1 MTLRPCAPAFL
12 ASHDRDVGRSRE
24 AQARSLKADRSLSL
38 SLALSLSVHGM
49 KLPHLKDERG
59 KDQYDRVQVTSASGD
74 GPAGFSA
81 SSGVLSPRRRAAEAA
96 RRAAAAIGGGGGGL
110 TDAQVSLS
118 PAPSAFDDSRS
129 FDAEAGDTPRA
140 DADEDADGD
149 IDVDDLR
156 FRVNGIVVDREMK
169 GGAKPNWEYVYQILF
184 QSSTPAG
191 QRVALVLLVMVSL
204 SVIIGASRRSIGR
217 SVWRSSH

>member
-1 MTLRPCAPAFL
+1 
-12 ASHDRDVGRSRE
+12 
-24 AQARSLKADRSLSL
+24 
-38 SLALSLSVHGM
+38 M

-74 GPAGFSA
+74 GPTGFSA
-81 SSGVLSPRRRAAEAA
+81 SPNVLSPRRRAAEAA
-96 RRAAAAIGGGGGGL
+96 RRAAAGSGSL

-140 DADEDADGD
+140 DADADEDEDGD

-204 SVIIGASRRSIGR
+204 SVIIGA
-217 SVWRSSH
+217 